1 MLRKLFVRLWKDESG
16 AVIATEY
23 LMLGSIVALGS
34 ATGLATMRDSVADE
48 FGEFGNAVRDTRQA
62 YSIPKT
68 RGGNGSAGGSVATNT
83 PAAAASTVA
92 VAPVVQN
99 PQVVFTCP

>member
-1 MLRKLFVRLWKDESG
+1 MLRQLFVRLWKDESG

-34 ATGLATMRDSVADE
+34 ASGLVAMRDSVADE

-62 YSIPKT
+62 YSIPKM
-68 RGGNGSAGGSVATNT
+68 RGGNARAGGSVATDA
-83 PAAAASTVA
+83 PAAVATTVGAAPMT
-92 VAPVVQN
+92 QN